1 MSRMKDITTEALLR
15 ERESSW
21 GDPVITH
28 RRIAQ
33 VWSTLLAG
41 KLIKPIEAHEVAACM
56 SGMKLVRNSINP
68 GDPDS
73 LDDADAYNE
82 ISRRCYNSYA
92 PAASGTVPA
101 EDDFPCCSQSEE
113 WFEVPLPG
121 FAQSSAS
128 PRFGALVRGKLVDQD
143 EGPNE

>member
-1 MSRMKDITTEALLR
+1 MSKMKDLATEELLR

-33 VWSTLLAG
+33 VWSVLLAG
-41 KLIKPIEAHEVAACM
+41 KLVEPIEAHEVAACM

-68 GDPDS
+68 YDPDS

-92 PAASGTVPA
+92 AAAPSTVPA
-101 EDDFPCCSQSEE
+101 EERWVEGATVLGAASLGENWLEPN
-113 WFEVPLPG
+113 LPG
-121 FAQSSAS
+121 LEHLE
-128 PRFGALVRGKLVDQD
+128 PRFNGEHL
-143 EGPNE
+143 E